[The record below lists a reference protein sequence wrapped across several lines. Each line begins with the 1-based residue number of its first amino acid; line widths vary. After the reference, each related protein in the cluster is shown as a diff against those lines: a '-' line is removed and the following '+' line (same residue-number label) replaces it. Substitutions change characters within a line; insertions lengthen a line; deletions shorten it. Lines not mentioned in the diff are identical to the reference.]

1 MQLCK
6 GLLQFKQLYLNLRP
20 DIKKSLDL
28 QSTHSRDV
36 PSIMLIDNINKV
48 LDQFTSGDKTLLFP
62 VSMLL
67 FIVFSG
73 FLFTVQIF
81 SEVDG
86 QRHRNLQIEKKIH
99 VQIVDSFQNT
109 IHNHEFAKA
118 LNISLAAQHIVKRYR
133 ISEKSLCTRYKTLH
147 LCVCIHT
154 YKHTH
159 NELDVQQVI
168 TDRDGHV

>member
-1 MQLCK
+1 M
-6 GLLQFKQLYLNLRP
+6 
-20 DIKKSLDL
+20 
-28 QSTHSRDV
+28 
-36 PSIMLIDNINKV
+36 
-48 LDQFTSGDKTLLFP
+48 
-62 VSMLL
+62 
-67 FIVFSG
+67 
-73 FLFTVQIF
+73 
-81 SEVDG
+81 
-86 QRHRNLQIEKKIH
+86 
-99 VQIVDSFQNT
+99 DSFQNT

-147 LCVCIHT
+147 LWVCIHT